1 VLRRVRVKGLRR
13 MRIELTTRAAADAL
27 ADYLR
32 HCECSVAF
40 VDERTLEAS
49 PRPRSQSLQ
58 EQRIELDAY
67 LRVWKVMHADE
78 HITLIGPA
86 ADSTQ

>member
-1 VLRRVRVKGLRR
+1 

-49 PRPRSQSLQ
+49 PRLRSQSLRERQ
-58 EQRIELDAY
+58 MELDAY
-67 LRVWKVMHADE
+67 LRVWQVMHADE
-78 HITLIGPA
+78 RITVVGQA
-86 ADSTQ
+86 ADSPQ

>member
-1 VLRRVRVKGLRR
+1 

-40 VDERTLEAS
+40 VDDRTLEAS
-49 PRPRSQSLQ
+49 PRSRSQSLQ
-58 EQRIELDAY
+58 EQQIELDAY

-78 HITLIGPA
+78 HITVLDRA
-86 ADSTQ
+86 ADSTR

>member
-1 VLRRVRVKGLRR
+1 

-32 HCECSVAF
+32 QCECSVAV

-49 PRPRSQSLQ
+49 PRARSQTLREQ
-58 EQRIELDAY
+58 EIELDAY
-67 LRVWKVMHADE
+67 LRVWQAMHPGAGVTALRE
-78 HITLIGPA
+78 TA
-86 ADSTQ
+86 ADSKL

>member
-1 VLRRVRVKGLRR
+1 

-49 PRPRSQSLQ
+49 PRPRSQSVQ
-58 EQRIELDAY
+58 EQQMELDAY

-78 HITLIGPA
+78 RITVLGQA
-86 ADSTQ
+86 ADSPQ

>member
-1 VLRRVRVKGLRR
+1 

-40 VDERTLEAS
+40 VDDCTLEAA

-58 EQRIELDAY
+58 EQQIELDAY

-78 HITLIGPA
+78 RITVLGRA
-86 ADSTQ
+86 ADSTHYESNAAED

>member
-1 VLRRVRVKGLRR
+1 MTDCGD

-40 VDERTLEAS
+40 VGDHTLEAS

-58 EQRIELDAY
+58 EEQIELDAY
-67 LRVWKVMHADE
+67 LRVWKVLHADE
-78 HITLIGPA
+78 RITVVGRA
-86 ADSTQ
+86 VD

>member
-1 VLRRVRVKGLRR
+1 

-32 HCECSVAF
+32 HCECSVVF
-40 VDERTLEAS
+40 VGERTLEAS
-49 PRPRSQSLQ
+49 PRARSQSLQ
-58 EQRIELDAY
+58 EEQIELDAY

-78 HITLIGPA
+78 CISVLGRA
-86 ADSTQ
+86 VD